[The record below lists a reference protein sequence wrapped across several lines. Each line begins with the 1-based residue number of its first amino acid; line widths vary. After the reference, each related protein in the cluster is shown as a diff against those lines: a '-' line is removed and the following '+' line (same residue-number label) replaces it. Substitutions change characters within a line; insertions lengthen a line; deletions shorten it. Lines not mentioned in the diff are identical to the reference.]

1 MARDGS
7 MFYIMNRRKQ
17 PCKEPVTQK
26 KKILIVSTSFPK
38 SRGDGLSPFIWEFCR
53 HLSRLDWDVTVLVP
67 HHRGLPDSENWDGVA
82 IRRFR
87 YLPERFEDVGYSGG
101 IMPNIKSK
109 PWKIIKLPF
118 YIFAMYREALRLAI
132 DDNFDIVNF
141 HWFFPASF
149 WLGSFSRSSW
159 LPVVL
164 TGHGT
169 DILMASRGIF
179 KKIADRALPK
189 AAAVTVNSE
198 FMKSRLAENKLPAKT
213 EAIFLGVDSGK
224 FKPGTDVPSSSQ
236 TVLYVGRLI
245 KQKGIDLLI
254 DAFIK
259 LKKQFPDAK
268 LRIIGYGAE
277 KENIQNIIKANNI
290 EQSVS
295 FTDML
300 PHDSLPE
307 IYRQARVLVLPS
319 VIPEGLG
326 LTPAEAGFCGVPCI
340 TFGLGGTSEI
350 VVNNKTGLIVGPTK
364 TELADGLIRLF
375 NDNSLTDELGR
386 NAGTHLEKLLSWPR
400 IASRYDTLF
409 RNILDFRHDQN
420 RRVSKSGQVIIGSL
434 VAFTTIIYFA
444 KLFIDRFERLLNFF
458 K

>member
-1 MARDGS
+1 MAPDGS
-7 MFYIMNRRKQ
+7 MFYIVNRRKP
-17 PCKEPVTQK
+17 PCREPVTQK

-38 SRGDGLSPFIWEFCR
+38 SRGDGLSPFIWEFCLN
-53 HLSRLDWDVTVLVP
+53 LSSLDWDVTVLVP
-67 HHRGLPDSENWDGVA
+67 HHKGLPDSENWDGIA

-109 PWKIIKLPF
+109 PWKVLKLPF
-118 YIFAMYREALRLAI
+118 YIFAMYREALRLTI

-141 HWFFPASF
+141 HWLFPASF
-149 WLGSFSRSSW
+149 WMGQFSRSSGV
-159 LPVVL
+159 PVVM

-169 DILMASRGIF
+169 DILMASKGIF

-189 AAAVTVNSE
+189 AAVVTVNSE

-213 EAIFLGVDSGK
+213 EAIFLGVDSEK
-224 FKPGTDVPSSSQ
+224 FKPGNSMPSQSK

-254 DAFIK
+254 DAFIE
-259 LKKQFPDAK
+259 LKKQFPDAR

-290 EQSVS
+290 DQSVT

-319 VIPEGLG
+319 VLPEGLG
-326 LTPAEAGFCGVPCI
+326 LTPAEAGLCGVPCI

-350 VVNNKTGLIVGPTK
+350 VVNNKTGLIVGQSK
-364 TELADGLIRLF
+364 TELADSLIRLF
-375 NDNSLTDELGR
+375 NDNSLTDELGH
-386 NAGTHLEKLLSWPR
+386 NAGMHLENLLSWP
-400 IASRYDTLF
+400 IIVSRYDTLF
-409 RNILDFRHDQN
+409 RSILGSRHDQN
-420 RRVSKSGQVIIGSL
+420 RRISKSGQVIIGSI
-434 VAFTTIIYFA
+434 VVITTIVYFA
-444 KLFIDRFERLLNFF
+444 KLFMDRFERLLSFF